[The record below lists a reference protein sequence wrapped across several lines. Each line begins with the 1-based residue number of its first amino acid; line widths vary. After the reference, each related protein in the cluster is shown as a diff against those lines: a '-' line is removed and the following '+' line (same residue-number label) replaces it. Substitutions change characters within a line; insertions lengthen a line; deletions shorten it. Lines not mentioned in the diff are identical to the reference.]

1 MHRCAAEAPVPFFPW
16 QADAATVQRKGQ
28 AQQEHTVFSLQL
40 KQAAAAG
47 GDGLHTAA
55 AVAVTR
61 AVGYPEA
68 LDMTISP

>member
-1 MHRCAAEAPVPFFPW
+1 MHRCAAEAPCIFHGKQTRLP
-16 QADAATVQRKGQ
+16 VQRKGQ

-55 AVAVTR
+55 AVAVTPR
-61 AVGYPEA
+61 GRIPEA
-68 LDMTISP
+68 PRT